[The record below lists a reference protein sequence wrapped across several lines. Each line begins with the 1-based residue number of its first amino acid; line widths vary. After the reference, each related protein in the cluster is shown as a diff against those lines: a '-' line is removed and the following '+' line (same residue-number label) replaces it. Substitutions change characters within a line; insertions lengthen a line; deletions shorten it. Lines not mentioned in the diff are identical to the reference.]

1 MRVIQIHKY
10 KLMFLILFLI
20 IFINYNSNS
29 NKLSLDKR
37 QNIIDVVGSQDE
49 YFLKEIFNASNDQ
62 LLIDKSILMKTIS
75 FMIQETDEFDPKLIE
90 FVRSLIHV
98 PSKEEQLNLK
108 QPDRKD
114 FSQLGQSKWVDR
126 ILEER
131 RDGFFIEAGGY
142 NGEDFSVNFISN
154 I

>member
-1 MRVIQIHKY
+1 MRVIQVHKY
-10 KLMFLILFLI
+10 KLMFLILILI
-20 IFINYNSNS
+20 IFINYKSNS
-29 NKLSLDKR
+29 NNLTLDER
-37 QNIIDVVGSQDE
+37 PIIEVGSQDE

-75 FMIQETDEFDPKLIE
+75 FMIQETDELDPKLIE

-98 PSKEEQLNLK
+98 PSKEKQLNLK
-108 QPDRKD
+108 QPNRKD

-126 ILEER
+126 VLEER

-142 NGEDFSVNFISN
+142 NGEDFSVNFIGD